1 MSPSDKSGPALGQ
14 VRPDFIPHDRYTSRA
29 FAQLEK
35 ERLWTKTWL
44 WACREEEIPKV
55 GDYYTF
61 DIADQ
66 SVILV
71 RSEPDTIR
79 AFHNVCPHRG
89 RAITSGCGH
98 AKHLHC
104 AFHAWQWHLDGSIK
118 RVLDRDDWS
127 GCDGMADGDLHL
139 VDVRVGRW
147 GGFVFINMD
156 PAGESFESFIE
167 PVPEYLNCMQFETMG
182 YCWHKTVKLKAN
194 WKVAQ
199 EAFMES
205 YHVMGTHPQFLA
217 IVDEKN
223 ISQAQGKHGHH
234 LYLFERPPG
243 APSRRTGQP
252 VPEDMRAA
260 FKGFLG
266 AFSQVAD
273 KTGNG
278 QQSLRS
284 IQAGQQ
290 AVEGLPAGATPEEVM
305 GAAVMAMYAAA
316 QADGA
321 HFPLPSPEQQA
332 AMGVDW
338 NIFPNLSLVYGF
350 DGTLIM
356 RARPLGDDPDAC
368 LLDLCAIINWGEGKA
383 PPLQRQYFEDWRSQ
397 PDEIPYLLAQDLRN
411 MEQVQKGLHSIGLKG
426 LRPSPL
432 QEKQISH
439 FHQVLDGYLGEP
451 PREVLRRVG

>member
-1 MSPSDKSGPALGQ
+1 MSKTSVTEPILGH
-14 VRPDFIPHDRYTSRA
+14 VRPDYIPHDRYTSRE
-29 FAQLEK
+29 FARLEK

-66 SVILV
+66 SVIIV
-71 RSEPDTIR
+71 RAAPDKIA

-89 RAITSGCGH
+89 RALTSGCGH

-104 AFHAWQWHLDGSIK
+104 AFHAWQWNLDGSIK
-118 RVLDRDDWS
+118 RVLDREDWS
-127 GCDGMADGDLHL
+127 SCAGMEDADLHL

-156 PAGESFESFIE
+156 PGGESFESFMD
-167 PVPEYLNCMQFETMG
+167 PVPQYLNCMQFETMG

-217 IVDEKN
+217 VVDEQN
-223 ISQAQGKHGHH
+223 FSQAQGKHGHH
-234 LYLFERPPG
+234 LYLWERPPG

-252 VPEDMRAA
+252 VPEDLRSA
-260 FKGFLG
+260 FKTFLG

-273 KTGNG
+273 KSGNG

-284 IQAGQQ
+284 ITAGQH
-290 AVEGLPAGATPEEVM
+290 AVDALPAGLAPEEIM
-305 GAAVMAMYAAA
+305 GASVMAMYAAA
-316 QADGA
+316 QAEGA
-321 HFPLPSPEQQA
+321 NFPLPTPEQQA

-356 RARPLGDDPDAC
+356 RARPLGDDPDTC

-383 PPLQRQYFEDWRSQ
+383 PAIQREFYADWKERA
-397 PDEIPYLLAQDLRN
+397 DEIPYLLTQDLRN
-411 MEQVQKGLHSIGLKG
+411 MEAVQKGLHSIALTG
-426 LRPSPL
+426 LRPNPK

-439 FHQVLDGYLGEP
+439 FHGVLDDYLSTP
-451 PREVLRRVG
+451 PQGVLRRVG